1 MARHRFLTFARP
13 AGGAGGDVL
22 AARLRGNSGLL
33 RFAFAL
39 SLALHAALLFI
50 HVRMPEARLTKDKG
64 LEVVLV
70 NARHAKA
77 PDKADVLAQA
87 NLDGGGNSEHKVRP
101 TTNQAARDTQRD
113 GNAPL
118 EARRQ
123 AATAT
128 PEPRE
133 RLTRDHASA
142 RIAPAP
148 PSTEPARQPSPEVA
162 TSGLDLLDSVA
173 SAARLEA
180 QIERNMQELANRP
193 RRKFIG
199 ARAQEYRFAQYVE
212 DWRAKV
218 ERIGTLNFPEAARG
232 KVYGNLLLTVVIRAD
247 GTLDKV
253 ELRRSSGHALL
264 DEAAMRIVRLAS
276 PFAPFPP
283 DIRKDYEVIEITRT
297 WTFTNRDQVRTD

>member
-1 MARHRFLTFARP
+1 MTRARFLSFVRSAR
-13 AGGAGGDVL
+13 GAVGDLL
-22 AARLRGNSGLL
+22 APSLHGVGML
-33 RFAFAL
+33 RFAIAL
-39 SLALHAALLFI
+39 SLALHAALLLI
-50 HVRMPEARLTKDKG
+50 QVRMPEPRPNKDQS

-70 NARHAKA
+70 NARHAQA
-77 PDKADVLAQA
+77 PNKADVLAQA
-87 NLDGGGNSEHKVRP
+87 NLDGGGNSERKARP
-101 TTNQAARDTQRD
+101 AANQPARNAPRD

-123 AATAT
+123 TAT
-128 PEPRE
+128 VPPAAHE
-133 RLTRDHASA
+133 RLTRDQANA

-148 PSTEPARQPSPEVA
+148 KATEPARQPVPEPA

-232 KVYGNLLLTVVIRAD
+232 KVYGNLLLTVAIRAD

-253 ELRRSSGHALL
+253 ELRRSSGHAVL
-264 DEAAMRIVRLAS
+264 DQAAMRIVRMAS

-297 WTFTNRDQVRTD
+297 WTFTNHDQVRTD